1 MMYKAINNIREQKGF
16 TLIELLIVVAIIGI
30 LAAIAIPAYI
40 GAQEKARR
48 SNLSKAAK
56 SAEADLQH
64 WVSSAVK
71 GATPITPQALLIE
84 VDTDWD
90 QSVTAADCTNGA
102 LFASGADAAT
112 AVAANY
118 AGTRSSGAV
127 PCGSATSIVA
137 ELSPWQGM
145 NAGCAAA
152 TTMFVAGP
160 VVALGVLSLPCQVSL
175 SAPLPTSIM
184 ITATDN
190 GPGGGGAAPALLS
203 SVIVGA
209 D

>member
-1 MMYKAINNIREQKGF
+1 MHKKNNNIREQKGF

-30 LAAIAIPAYI
+30 LSAIAIPAYI

-56 SAEADLQH
+56 SAESDIQH

-71 GATPITPQALLIE
+71 GAAPGTANAALIE

-90 QSVTAADCTNGA
+90 QAVTVADCTNGA
-102 LFASGADAAT
+102 LFNSAAT
-112 AVAANY
+112 AAAAVAANY
-118 AGTRSSGAV
+118 AGTRSGGAV
-127 PCGSATSIVA
+127 ACGSGTSPVA
-137 ELSPWQGM
+137 EQSPWAGLP
-145 NAGCAAA
+145 GCAPA

-160 VVALGVLSLPCQVSL
+160 VVAPGAISLPCQVAL
-175 SAPLPTSIM
+175 SAPLTTSVM

-190 GPGGGGAAPALLS
+190 GAGGGGGGPALNS